1 MCKVLL
7 RKPLSPAD
15 RKHRAQGA
23 VMTPFS
29 GSLTM
34 RARQLMEGA
43 NLGNNSAG
51 KIVSASTPEV
61 SFMRLPVYEASRMKA
76 NI

>member
-1 MCKVLL
+1 
-7 RKPLSPAD
+7 
-15 RKHRAQGA
+15 
-23 VMTPFS
+23 MTPFS

-34 RARQLMEGA
+34 LARQLMEGA